1 MPFFML
7 SRCYC
12 GWTDRV
18 NIFSINSTPAGLGG
32 ERSSFYSGCPG
43 FSESNVTTW
52 SQDYIHITRRPKKNV
67 KGAKSA
73 VFLEK
78 TAVKAIPEVILKN
91 T

>member
-1 MPFFML
+1 MESGHL
-7 SRCYC
+7 SIVAAL
-12 GWTDRV
+12 D
-18 NIFSINSTPAGLGG
+18 SQ
-32 ERSSFYSGCPG
+32 
-43 FSESNVTTW
+43 NVTTW